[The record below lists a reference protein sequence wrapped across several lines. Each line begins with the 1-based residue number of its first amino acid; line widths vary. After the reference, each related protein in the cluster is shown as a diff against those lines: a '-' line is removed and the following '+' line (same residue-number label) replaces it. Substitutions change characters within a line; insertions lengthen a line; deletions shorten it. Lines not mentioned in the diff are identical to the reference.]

1 MNTSEKGSSKSLK
14 KMYKVRQER
23 NVTEVTWKEKLKQR
37 LSLMMVDPNNK
48 RLIAFHFVVFLIFEF
63 DFFLTGFILANYQLL
78 NGAESEDS
86 FMNHHSSFALIITV
100 QIFDIILNFF
110 KIVEQNTKQIKEP
123 FEVGSMYL

>member
-78 NGAESEDS
+78 NGAESED
-86 FMNHHSSFALIITV
+86 
-100 QIFDIILNFF
+100 
-110 KIVEQNTKQIKEP
+110 
-123 FEVGSMYL
+123 